1 LCIFIL
7 EVLNSFYIPRR
18 EFLKYIGIVTGA
30 LATGLSLGEISS
42 FREYDPSNPIIDIVY
57 QKVPGMTHR
66 AFVVHLTDLHF
77 GEDEA
82 YVNAQVLDTV
92 VGKINQTTH
101 QLGATP
107 DTTALIIT
115 GDLVSKREQPRFHIT
130 APNNGETNFKA
141 IPVMLE
147 ILQDLKATHRIGV
160 LGNHD
165 HKHGQRIELMKYILH
180 SGIQL
185 LDINS
190 EFYTGDF
197 PIPILGLPD
206 FTQFSDYYSPT
217 QVDEIARAL
226 SLYDGPQIVA
236 THNASIVDIA
246 RLGEQV
252 KNVHFLC
259 GHTHGGHTKHSFI
272 LPYALSDEYE
282 SEFIRGIYRV
292 GGNYVQMTNGIG
304 QHPQAAF
311 RQIPAQIVINV
322 YGN

>member
-1 LCIFIL
+1 M
-7 EVLNSFYIPRR
+7 EELNPNHISRR
-18 EFLKYIGIVTGA
+18 ELFRKGA
-30 LATGLSLGEISS
+30 AVVGAIALTSLGFSELAS
-42 FREYDPSNPIIDIVY
+42 FSEYDPANPIIDVVY
-57 QKVPGMTHR
+57 QKVPGMTHQV
-66 AFVVHLTDLHF
+66 FVIHLTDLHF

-82 YVNAQVLDTV
+82 YVNAQVLDTI
-92 VGKINQTTH
+92 VGKINETTH

-107 DTTALIIT
+107 ETTALIMT
-115 GDLVSKREQPRFHIT
+115 GDWVSKREQPRFHIT

-141 IPVMLE
+141 VPIMLE
-147 ILQDLKATHRIGV
+147 ILQNLKATHRIGV

-165 HKHGQRIELMKYILH
+165 HKHAQRIELIKYLLH

-185 LDINS
+185 PDINS

-217 QVDEIARAL
+217 QVHEIARLL
-226 SLYDGPQIVA
+226 SLYDGHQIVA

-246 RLGEQV
+246 GLGGLV
-252 KNVHFLC
+252 KKVRFLC
-259 GHTHGGHTKHSFI
+259 GHTHGGHTKHSLFV
-272 LPYALSDEYE
+272 PYALSDEYE

-292 GGNYVQMTNGIG
+292 GNNFVQMANGIG
-304 QHPQAAF
+304 QHPQATF

-322 YGN
+322 YGD